1 MRAGA
6 AAQARAGQ
14 SGANSSAPAPAASEQ
29 AAPAVAP
36 LSRRWLWLLGAI
48 ALALSF
54 TQSPGQISPDTK
66 LDLTANPLRFL
77 ARATNL
83 WNSELPFGQAQN
95 QAYGYLF
102 PHGTFFL
109 AGHLL
114 GLPGWITQRLWWA
127 LLLTVGFW
135 GLLRVAEVLRIG
147 SPTSR
152 VIAAAAFALSPRV
165 LTTLGSI
172 SSETLPI
179 MLAPWVLLPTILA
192 LRGAGAAA
200 EPARSDAA
208 RSVRRL
214 AGQAGVAVALMGAV
228 NAIATLAGCL
238 PAVIWWA
245 CHRPNRVW
253 WRYTAWWLAALTLA
267 MSWWLV
273 ALILLFRISPPFLD
287 FIESS
292 GVTTQWSSL
301 IEVLRGTASWTPFVA
316 PNATAGAPLVT
327 GSVAILA
334 TCLVAAAGLAGL
346 AMRDLPARGRLA
358 TMLMVGVVLIT
369 AGYGG
374 GLGSPVAHQVQA
386 FLDAG
391 GAPLRNVHKLE
402 TVIRIPILLGLA
414 HLLARIPLP
423 GSAPTP
429 TWINA
434 LARPERDKR
443 VAAGIVVLTALMTST
458 SLAWTGR
465 ITPPGTFSAIPGY
478 WHEAADWLTEHN
490 TGAPAP
496 GRVLVVPGAP
506 FATQLWG
513 TSHDEPLQV
522 LGNGPW
528 GVRDSIPLTPPRTIR
543 AMDSVQR
550 LFAAG
555 RPSVGLADTLARQGI
570 SYVVL
575 RNDLD
580 PDTSR
585 SARPILVHRAITGSP
600 RLQKVAQ
607 FGAPVGPGPV
617 SGFVND
623 SGLRPRYPAVE
634 IYRVHT
640 DEAAAGDPGAPYLA
654 DTDQLARVNG
664 GPEALLRL
672 DERRR
677 LLGQPPLGPV
687 LMTTDAM
694 SAGLPTP
701 RKTGVTV
708 TDTPVAR
715 ETDYGRVDDHSSAIR
730 AADDARHT
738 FNRVADYPTPGAAT
752 VYGGWTG
759 GRLTVSSS
767 SSDATALPDV
777 APATSPDAAIDSDSA
792 TAWVSNGLQSAVGQ
806 WLQVDFDHPVTNAV
820 IAITPSATA
829 VGAQVRK
836 IQVSTVNGTTT
847 LRFDEAGK
855 PLIAALPFGETPWV
869 RITAI
874 GTDDG
879 SAGVQF
885 GITELSITQYDA
897 SGFAHPVDLR
907 HTVLVPCPPPNA
919 AVASWDLGSEL
930 LGRPGCAM
938 GPKNMRCA
946 ASMALAPEAPVTFSR
961 MLSVPEPVSVIPAV
975 WVRARQ
981 GPKLA
986 DLIAEPDTTRA
997 RGDSDLL
1004 DVLGSAYAAADGDPA
1019 TAWTAPQRVVQHKT
1033 PPTLTLT
1040 LPRPTQVTGLRL
1052 VPSGSSVPAHPTMVA
1067 VDLGEGPQVRELKTS
1082 RSGYPGAA
1090 APQRLPLKPR
1100 ITDTVTI
1107 SLLDWE
1113 DVIDR
1118 TAVGF
1123 DQLKPPGL
1131 AEIAVLGADGRPVA
1145 AADAARNRA
1154 REITV
1159 DCAHGPVVAIA
1170 GRFVHTSIQ
1179 TTVGALLDGEPV
1191 AAQPC
1196 ERQPIMVPAGQQE
1209 LLISPGVQFI
1219 VDGAQL
1225 SGPLAATLSPAT
1237 TTPLTAA
1244 GAWGPSRREVQVAE
1258 STTSRVLVVP
1268 ESINPGWV
1276 ARTSTGTRLTPL
1288 AVNGW
1293 QQGWVVP
1300 AGTSGTITLTF
1311 APNSLYRAGL
1321 AGGLALLPL
1330 LALMAWWQAHR
1341 KPGSREPT
1349 PAARPWTLG
1358 PWATV
1363 PVLAAGA
1370 LIAGVVGVVVFGAAV
1385 GLQSALRDRPLRR
1398 DAVTVGLSAG
1408 GLIVAGAALSRHPWR
1423 SVDGYAGHSTGVQLL
1438 ALISLA
1444 ALAASVT
1451 MRDAERPKVG
1461 VPSATQRRQGEP
1473 RSSAPASAV
1482 VLRPHEPNWK
1492 GCQDD
1497 LPPPGDEPS

>member
-1 MRAGA
+1 V
-6 AAQARAGQ
+6 
-14 SGANSSAPAPAASEQ
+14 E
-29 AAPAVAP
+29 P
-36 LSRRWLWLLGAI
+36 LSRRWLWLVAAV

-54 TQSPGQISPDTK
+54 VQSPGQISPDTK

-127 LLLTVGFW
+127 LLLTAGFW
-135 GLLRVAEVLRIG
+135 GLSRVAEVLGIG

-192 LRGAGAAA
+192 LRGQA
-200 EPARSDAA
+200 D

-253 WRYTAWWLAALTLA
+253 WRYAAWWLAALALA

-316 PNATAGAPLVT
+316 PDATAGAPLVT

-346 AMRDLPARGRLA
+346 AMRDLPARGRLM
-358 TMLMVGVVLIT
+358 TMLLVGVVLLA
-369 AGYGG
+369 AGYSG
-374 GLGSPVAHQVQA
+374 GLGSPAAHQVQA

-402 TVIRIPILLGLA
+402 TVVRIPLVLGLA
-414 HLLARIPLP
+414 QLLGRIPLP
-423 GSAPTP
+423 GSAPKQ
-429 TWINA
+429 TWIHA
-434 LARPERDKR
+434 FAHPERDKR
-443 VAAGIVVLTALMTST
+443 VAAGIVVLTALVAST

-465 ITPPGTFSAIPGY
+465 IAPPGTFSALPRY
-478 WHEAADWLTEHN
+478 WHETADWLTEHN
-490 TGAPAP
+490 TGAPTP

-522 LGNGPW
+522 LGNSPW
-528 GVRDSIPLTPPRTIR
+528 GVRDSIPLTPPQTIR
-543 AMDSVQR
+543 ALDSVQR
-550 LFAAG
+550 LLAAG
-555 RPSVGLADTLARQGI
+555 RPSAGLADTLARQGI

-585 SARPILVHRAITGSP
+585 SARPILVHRAIAGSP
-600 RLQKVAQ
+600 RLEKVAQ

-617 SGFVND
+617 AGFISD

-634 IYRVHT
+634 IYRVSPN
-640 DEAAAGDPGAPYLA
+640 DSAAPGDPAAPYFA
-654 DTDQLARVNG
+654 DIDKLARVDG
-664 GPEALLRL
+664 GPEVLLRL

-687 LMTTDAM
+687 LLTADANK
-694 SAGLPTP
+694 AGLPVP
-701 RKTGVTV
+701 AVTIS
-708 TDTPVAR
+708 DTPVAR

-730 AADDARHT
+730 AAGDARRT
-738 FNRVADYPTPGAAT
+738 FNRVPDYPTPGAAT

-759 GRLTVSSS
+759 GRITVSSS

-777 APATSPDAAIDSDSA
+777 GPATSPAAAIDGDSA

-820 IAITPSATA
+820 ITVTPSATA
-829 VGAQVRK
+829 VGAQVRRM
-836 IQVSTVNGTTT
+836 QVSTVNGTTT

-855 PLIAALPFGETPWV
+855 PLTAALPFGETPWV
-869 RITAI
+869 RVTAI

-879 SAGVQF
+879 SSGVQF
-885 GITELSITQYDA
+885 GITDLSITQYDA
-897 SGFAHPVDLR
+897 SGFAHPVELR
-907 HTVLVPCPPPNA
+907 HTVLVPAPPPNA
-919 AVASWDLGSEL
+919 AVARWDLGSEL

-938 GPKNMRCA
+938 GPKNMHCA
-946 ASMALAPEAPVTFSR
+946 ASMALVPEAPVTFSR
-961 MLSVPEPVSVIPAV
+961 TLSVPQPVSVTPTV

-986 DLIAEPDTTRA
+986 DLIAEPETTRA
-997 RGDSDLL
+997 RGDSDLV
-1004 DVLGSAYAAADGDPA
+1004 DVLGSAYAATDGDPA

-1033 PPTLTLT
+1033 PPTLTLR
-1040 LPRPTQVTGLRL
+1040 LRRPTEVTGLRL
-1052 VPSGSSVPAHPTMVA
+1052 VPSGSSVPARPTMVA
-1067 VDLGEGPQVRELKTS
+1067 VDLGDGPQVRELKTS
-1082 RSGYPGAA
+1082 GDGPGG
-1090 APQRLPLKPR
+1090 PQSLRLKPR
-1100 ITDTVTI
+1100 VTDTVTI

-1118 TAVGF
+1118 TALGF

-1131 AEIAVLGADGRPVA
+1131 AEIAVLGDDGRPVA

-1154 REITV
+1154 REVTV
-1159 DCAHGPVVAIA
+1159 DCADGPVIAIA
-1170 GRFVHTSIQ
+1170 GRFVHTAIR
-1179 TTVGALLDGEPV
+1179 TTVGALLNGDPV

-1196 ERQPIMVPAGQQE
+1196 ERQPITLPAGQQE
-1209 LLISPGVQFI
+1209 LLISPGAQFV

-1225 SGPLAATLSPAT
+1225 SGPLAAGWPTATRASVTPAPT
-1237 TTPLTAA
+1237 
-1244 GAWGPSRREVQVAE
+1244 GAWGPARREVRLPEA
-1258 STTSRVLVVP
+1258 TTTRVLVVP

-1276 ARTSTGTRLTPL
+1276 ARTGTGTRLTPIG
-1288 AVNGW
+1288 VNGR

-1330 LALMAWWQAHR
+1330 LALMAWRPGRRRHR
-1341 KPGSREPT
+1341 DDPP
-1349 PAARPWTLG
+1349 ARPWTLG
-1358 PWATV
+1358 PWAAV
-1363 PVLAAGA
+1363 ALLSAGG
-1370 LIAGVVGVVVFGAAV
+1370 LVAGVVGVVVFGAAL
-1385 GLQSALRDRPLRR
+1385 GLQWALRDHPRRR
-1398 DAVTVGLSAG
+1398 DAITVGLTAG
-1408 GLIVAGAALSRHPWR
+1408 GLILAGMALSRHPWR
-1423 SVDGYAGHSTGVQLL
+1423 SVDGYAGHAPGVQLL

-1444 ALAASVT
+1444 ALAASVVV
-1451 MRDAERPKVG
+1451 RP
-1461 VPSATQRRQGEP
+1461 REP
-1473 RSSAPASAV
+1473 
-1482 VLRPHEPNWK
+1482 
-1492 GCQDD
+1492 
-1497 LPPPGDEPS
+1497 

>member
-1 MRAGA
+1 
-6 AAQARAGQ
+6 
-14 SGANSSAPAPAASEQ
+14 
-29 AAPAVAP
+29 
-36 LSRRWLWLLGAI
+36 
-48 ALALSF
+48 
-54 TQSPGQISPDTK
+54 
-66 LDLTANPLRFL
+66 
-77 ARATNL
+77 
-83 WNSELPFGQAQN
+83 
-95 QAYGYLF
+95 
-102 PHGTFFL
+102 
-109 AGHLL
+109 
-114 GLPGWITQRLWWA
+114 
-127 LLLTVGFW
+127 
-135 GLLRVAEVLRIG
+135 
-147 SPTSR
+147 
-152 VIAAAAFALSPRV
+152 
-165 LTTLGSI
+165 
-172 SSETLPI
+172 
-179 MLAPWVLLPTILA
+179 
-192 LRGAGAAA
+192 
-200 EPARSDAA
+200 
-208 RSVRRL
+208 
-214 AGQAGVAVALMGAV
+214 
-228 NAIATLAGCL
+228 
-238 PAVIWWA
+238 
-245 CHRPNRVW
+245 
-253 WRYTAWWLAALTLA
+253 
-267 MSWWLV
+267 LV
-273 ALILLFRISPPFLD
+273 LLFRISPPFLD

-301 IEVLRGTASWTPFVA
+301 VEVLRGTASWTPFVA

-346 AMRDLPARGRLA
+346 AGRGTAAAGRLV
-358 TMLMVGVVLIT
+358 TMLLVGVVLIA
-369 AGYGG
+369 AGYSG

-386 FLDAG
+386 FMDAG

-402 TVIRIPILLGLA
+402 TVVRIPVLLGLA
-414 HLLARIPLP
+414 QLLGRIPLP
-423 GSAPTP
+423 GSAPRP
-429 TWINA
+429 TWIHA
-434 LARPERDKR
+434 FAHPERDKR

-490 TGAPAP
+490 SRSEAGGPQP

-522 LGNGPW
+522 LGNSPW
-528 GVRDSIPLTPPRTIR
+528 GVRDSIPLTPPQTIR

-550 LFAAG
+550 LLAAG
-555 RPSVGLADTLARQGI
+555 RPSAGLADTLVRQGI

-585 SARPILVHRAITGSP
+585 SARPILVHRAIAGSP

-617 SGFVND
+617 SGFIND

-634 IYRVHT
+634 IYRVLT
-640 DEAAAGDPGAPYLA
+640 GEAAAGNPGAPYLA
-654 DTDQLARVNG
+654 STDQLARVSG

-677 LLGQPPLGPV
+677 MLGQPPLGPI
-687 LMTTDAM
+687 LMTSDATR
-694 SAGLPTP
+694 AGLPV
-701 RKTGVTV
+701 RAATV

-730 AADDARHT
+730 TADDARHT
-738 FNRVADYPTPGAAT
+738 FNRVPDYPTPGAAT

-777 APATSPDAAIDSDSA
+777 ATATSPAAAIDSDPA

-806 WLQVDFDHPVTNAV
+806 WLQVDFDHPVTNAL
-820 IAITPSATA
+820 ITITPSATA

-836 IQVSTVNGTTT
+836 IQVSTVTGTTT

-855 PLIAALPFGETPWV
+855 PLTAALPFGETPWV

-874 GTDDG
+874 GTEDG
-879 SAGVQF
+879 SPGVQF
-885 GITELSITQYDA
+885 GITDLSITQYDA

-907 HTVLVPCPPPNA
+907 HTVLVPNPPPNT
-919 AVASWDLGSEL
+919 AVARWDLGSEL

-938 GPKNMRCA
+938 GPENMHCA
-946 ASMALAPEAPVTFSR
+946 ASMALAPEVTDTFSR
-961 MLSVPEPVSVIPAV
+961 MLSVPEPVPVIPAV

-981 GPKLA
+981 VPKLA
-986 DLIAEPDTTRA
+986 DLIAEPDTTQA

-1004 DVLGSAYAAADGDPA
+1004 DILGSAYAATDGDPA

-1040 LPRPTQVTGLRL
+1040 LPRPTLVTGLRL
-1052 VPSGSSVPAHPTMVA
+1052 APSRSSVPAHPTMVA
-1067 VDLGEGPQVRELKTS
+1067 VDLGEGPQLRELKTS
-1082 RSGYPGAA
+1082 GSGSTEAA
-1090 APQRLPLKPR
+1090 GPQRLSLKPLV
-1100 ITDTVTI
+1100 TNTVTI

-1113 DVIDR
+1113 NVIDR
-1118 TAVGF
+1118 TAVDF

-1131 AEIAVLGADGRPVA
+1131 AEITVLGSDGTPVA

-1159 DCAHGPVVAIA
+1159 DCAHGPVIAIA
-1170 GRFVHTSIQ
+1170 GRFVHTAIQ

-1191 AAQPC
+1191 PAQAC
-1196 ERQPIMVPAGQQE
+1196 ERQPIMLPAGQQE
-1209 LLISPGVQFI
+1209 LLISPGAQFV

-1225 SGPLAATLSPAT
+1225 SGPLAAKLPTATTSSPAPAST
-1237 TTPLTAA
+1237 
-1244 GAWGPSRREVQVAE
+1244 GAWGPADREVRVAAV
-1258 STTSRVLVVP
+1258 TASRVLVVP

-1276 ARTSTGTRLTPL
+1276 AHTSTGTRLTPV

-1300 AGTSGTITLTF
+1300 AGTSGTIGLTF

-1330 LALMAWWQAHR
+1330 LALMTWWPAR
-1341 KPGSREPT
+1341 LKPGSRGPAL
-1349 PAARPWTLG
+1349 AARPWASG
-1358 PWATV
+1358 RWAAIA
-1363 PVLAAGA
+1363 VLAAGA
-1370 LIAGVVGVVVFGAAV
+1370 VLAGVMGMVVFGAAL
-1385 GLQSALRDRPLRR
+1385 GLQWVLRDRPGRR
-1398 DAVTVGLSAG
+1398 DAVPVGLSAG
-1408 GLIVAGAALSRHPWR
+1408 GLMLAGAALSRHPWR
-1423 SVDGYAGHSTGVQLL
+1423 SVEGYAGHSVGVQLL

-1451 MRDAERPKVG
+1451 PMSLRGATRPEAG
-1461 VPSATQRRQGEP
+1461 VP
-1473 RSSAPASAV
+1473 PAV
-1482 VLRPHEPNWK
+1482 
-1492 GCQDD
+1492 
-1497 LPPPGDEPS
+1497 

>member
-1 MRAGA
+1 MRAGKRPVEEPGS
-6 AAQARAGQ
+6 QRRTMRAGERPVEEPGDQ
-14 SGANSSAPAPAASEQ
+14 TQAMRAGVAAGAKAGHSRSHSEQ
-29 AAPAVAP
+29 AVSAVAP
-36 LSRRWLWLLGAI
+36 RSRRWLWLVATVALTLSI
-48 ALALSF
+48 AA
-54 TQSPGQISPDTK
+54 SPGQISPDTK

-114 GLPGWITQRLWWA
+114 GLPGWVTQRLWWA

-135 GLLRVAEVLRIG
+135 GLLRVAEALGIG

-152 VIAAAAFALSPRV
+152 LIAAAAFALSPRV

-192 LRGAGAAA
+192 LRGDTG
-200 EPARSDAA
+200 

-245 CHRPNRVW
+245 CHRPNRRW
-253 WRYTAWWLAALTLA
+253 WRYTGWWLLALALA

-273 ALILLFRISPPFLD
+273 ALILMARISPPFLD

-301 IEVLRGTASWTPFVA
+301 VEVLRGTDSWTPFVA
-316 PNATAGAPLVT
+316 PDATPGAPLVT

-334 TCLVAAAGLAGL
+334 TCLVAAAGLSGL
-346 AMRDLPARGRLA
+346 AMRDLAARGRLV
-358 TMLMVGVVLIT
+358 TMLLVGVVLLA
-369 AGYGG
+369 AGYSG
-374 GLGSPVAHQVQA
+374 GLGSPLAHQVQA

-402 TVIRIPILLGLA
+402 SVIRIPIVLGVAALLG
-414 HLLARIPLP
+414 RIPLL
-423 GSAPTP
+423 GSAPKAV
-429 TWINA
+429 WIHA
-434 LARPERDKR
+434 LAHPERDKR
-443 VAAGIVVLTALMTST
+443 VAAAIVVLTALMAGT

-465 ITPPGTFSAIPGY
+465 ITPPGTFSAIPRY
-478 WHEAADWLTEHN
+478 WHDAADWLSEHN
-490 TGAPAP
+490 TGVPTA

-522 LGNGPW
+522 LGDSPW
-528 GVRDSIPLTPPRTIR
+528 GVRDSIPLTPPQTIR
-543 AMDSVQR
+543 ALDSVQR

-555 RPSVGLADTLARQGI
+555 RPSAGLADTLARQGI

-585 SARPILVHRAITGSP
+585 SARPILVHRAIAGSP

-607 FGAPVGPGPV
+607 FGAAVGPGPV
-617 SGFVND
+617 AGFVTD

-634 IYRVHT
+634 IYRVAT
-640 DEAAAGDPGAPYLA
+640 DATATGDPAAPYLTA
-654 DTDQLARVNG
+654 TDQLARVDG
-664 GPEALLRL
+664 GPEVLLRL

-677 LLGQPPLGPV
+677 LSGQPPLGPV
-687 LMTTDAM
+687 LMTADAERARLPIP
-694 SAGLPTP
+694 AG
-701 RKTGVTV
+701 TGVTV

-730 AADDARHT
+730 AVGDARRT
-738 FNRVADYPTPGAAT
+738 FNRVPDYPTPGAET

-777 APATSPDAAIDSDSA
+777 APATSPAAAIDGDSA

-806 WLQVDFDHPVTNAV
+806 WLQVDFDHPVTNSV
-820 IAITPSATA
+820 ITITPSATA
-829 VGAQVRK
+829 VGAQVRR
-836 IQVSTVNGTTT
+836 IEVSTATGTTT

-855 PLIAALPFGETPWV
+855 PLTAALPYGETPWV

-885 GITELSITQYDA
+885 AITDLSITQYDA

-907 HTVLVPCPPPNA
+907 HTVLVPGPPPNA
-919 AVASWDLGSEL
+919 AVARWDLGSEL
-930 LGRPGCAM
+930 LGRPGCAE
-938 GPKNMRCA
+938 GPGDPRTMQCA
-946 ASMALAPEAPVTFSR
+946 ASMALAPETPVTFSR
-961 MLSVPEPVSVIPAV
+961 TLSVPEPVSVLPTV
-975 WVRARQ
+975 WVRARP

-997 RGDSDLL
+997 RGDSDLV
-1004 DVLGSAYAAADGDPA
+1004 DVLGSAYAATDGDPA
-1019 TAWTAPQRVVQHKT
+1019 TAWTAPQQVVQHKT

-1040 LPRPTQVTGLRL
+1040 LPRPTEVTGLRL
-1052 VPSGSSVPAHPTMVA
+1052 VPSRSSVPAHPTMVA
-1067 VDLGEGPQVRELKTS
+1067 VNLGDGPQVRQVTGRKD
-1082 RSGYPGAA
+1082 
-1090 APQRLPLKPR
+1090 LPLKSR
-1100 ITDTVTI
+1100 VTDTVTV

-1118 TAVGF
+1118 TALGF

-1131 AEIAVLGADGRPVA
+1131 AEIAVLGADGRPIA

-1154 REITV
+1154 REVTI

-1170 GRFVHTSIQ
+1170 GRFVHTAIQ
-1179 TTVGALLDGEPV
+1179 TTVSALLDGAPV
-1191 AAQPC
+1191 AAHAC
-1196 ERQPIMVPAGQQE
+1196 DRQPILLPTGQQE
-1209 LLISPGVQFI
+1209 LLISPGPQFV

-1225 SGPLAATLSPAT
+1225 SGPLAAESPAAT
-1237 TTPLTAA
+1237 TASVTPAST
-1244 GAWGPSRREVQVAE
+1244 GAWGPARREVDIPEAMM
-1258 STTSRVLVVP
+1258 SATSRVLVVP
-1268 ESINPGWV
+1268 ESLNPGWV
-1276 ARTSTGTRLTPL
+1276 AHTSAGTRLTPV

-1300 AGTSGTITLTF
+1300 AGTSGTVTLTF

-1330 LALMAWWQAHR
+1330 LALMAWWPR
-1341 KPGSREPT
+1341 RRPPPDD
-1349 PAARPWTLG
+1349 PAAHPWAPG
-1358 PWATV
+1358 PWAAV
-1363 PVLAAGA
+1363 AVLTAGA
-1370 LIAGVVGVVVFGAAV
+1370 VIAGVVGVLVFGAAL
-1385 GLQSALRDRPLRR
+1385 GLQWALRDRPRRR
-1398 DAVTVGLSAG
+1398 DVVTVGLSAG
-1408 GLIVAGAALSRHPWR
+1408 GLILAGAALSRHPWR
-1423 SVDGYAGHSTGVQLL
+1423 SVDGYAGHSAGVQLL
-1438 ALISLA
+1438 ALISLT
-1444 ALAASVT
+1444 ALAASV
-1451 MRDAERPKVG
+1451 MPWHKSVG
-1461 VPSATQRRQGEP
+1461 
-1473 RSSAPASAV
+1473 
-1482 VLRPHEPNWK
+1482 
-1492 GCQDD
+1492 
-1497 LPPPGDEPS
+1497 